1 MRTRER
7 ASSSL
12 LPAPPPHPG
21 PRPPLP
27 APLPHACAR
36 SQHSRRSRW
45 RLRISNARPV
55 SKSSNCGWGGRW
67 VGACGWL
74 VGWVG
79 GWVQVGAGGCRW
91 AGGRGR
97 AQPSQRKVKATPAP
111 PPPPSPPPSPPRTP
125 AAGPGGR
132 PPSPP
137 GTSHPPLHSTPHPP
151 PASGARPGQGVRVVL
166 CWGGGRGCGAVRACV
181 CAMRRARGA
190 CMLCCHS
197 MAPPSNPPV
206 EWVLQVLVLVA
217 PHVPAPP

>member
-97 AQPSQRKVKATPAP
+97 AQPCQRKGKAAP
-111 PPPPSPPPSPPRTP
+111 PPPPPPLLPPR
-125 AAGPGGR
+125 
-132 PPSPP
+132 
-137 GTSHPPLHSTPHPP
+137 PP
-151 PASGARPGQGVRVVL
+151 PAHLQQGLGEDLLHRLAHLIHHCIVLLTLHPLLALALGRAFELCCVGGA
-166 CWGGGRGCGAVRACV
+166 GGGAVRCGLACVRCDVRAVRACCV
-181 CAMRRARGA
+181 ATRW
-190 CMLCCHS
+190 
-197 MAPPSNPPV
+197 PPLATPR
-206 EWVLQVLVLVA
+206 
-217 PHVPAPP
+217 